1 MEDLLPNGSVV
12 LLRGGTKRVMI
23 VGRIQRQTDTGKI
36 WDYSACLYPEGI
48 IDPQELFMFNNE
60 DVDRLYFVGMQD
72 AEELEYRRALVENAS
87 ELRAAEGQ
95 EKEAAE

>member
-87 ELRAAEGQ
+87 ELRAAEGH